1 MTVFIV
7 WFSNFHSIDELV
19 GIYLEKVNAEER
31 INMFSG
37 QDRPQLRIE
46 ETTLDD

>member
-19 GIYLEKVNAEER
+19 GIYSTKELAQDR
-31 INMFSG
+31 INYFSG
-37 QDRPQLRIE
+37 QDIPQLRIE
-46 ETTLDD
+46 ETAIDD